1 MGMLL
6 LKKKVHLL
14 VSEDLLRAFLGDSA
28 HLCSLSLFT
37 LQKRLFGTFP
47 FNFVPISFLT
57 QEGRKREAEYE
68 VVFIGSALTG
78 LSPVVVA
85 FGSLYGF
92 VLFAVF
98 LFSVLTGWGRRPEN

>member
-1 MGMLL
+1 MLL

-68 VVFIGSALTG
+68 VPCLVSQHGGIGDG
-78 LSPVVVA
+78 LFPQSPPWA
-85 FGSLYGF
+85 GF
-92 VLFAVF
+92 
-98 LFSVLTGWGRRPEN
+98 